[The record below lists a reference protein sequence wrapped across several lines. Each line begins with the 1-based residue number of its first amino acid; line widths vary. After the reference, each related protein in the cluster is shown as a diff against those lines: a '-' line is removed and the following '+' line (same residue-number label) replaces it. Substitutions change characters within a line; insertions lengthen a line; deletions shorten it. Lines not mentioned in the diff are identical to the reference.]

1 MTKEQITNK
10 IIEYFKDNEE
20 IFNECIEELD
30 SYNGYLGDDRY
41 YLMEELNEFYNGQ
54 EPIEI
59 LYRAFY
65 GRDDDTW
72 TTDSSGNKTY
82 GEFNPNR
89 EYFYFNGYGN
99 LVSSNYK
106 DYTGKLDEYFIED
119 LSENKDNIYCIDNN
133 EELKQLF
140 DDLEEAGEDGNN

>member
-1 MTKEQITNK
+1 MTNKEQITNK
-10 IIEYFKDNEE
+10 IIEYFNDNEE

-41 YLMEELNEFYNGQ
+41 YLMEELNELYNGQ
-54 EPIEI
+54 EPIDI

-65 GRDDDTW
+65 GHDDDTY
-72 TTDSSGNKTY
+72 TTDSSGNKIY

-89 EYFYFNGYGN
+89 EYFYYNGYGN
-99 LVSSNYK
+99 LVSSDYK
-106 DYTGKLDEYFIED
+106 DYSGKLDEYFVEE
-119 LSENKDNIYCIDNN
+119 LNENRNNVYCIDDN

-140 DDLEEAGEDGNN
+140 DELENEAEE

>member
-1 MTKEQITNK
+1 MTNKEQIINK
-10 IIEYFKDNEE
+10 IIEYFNDNEE

-54 EPIEI
+54 KPIEI

-65 GRDDDTW
+65 GRDDDTY
-72 TTDSSGNKTY
+72 TTDSSGNREY

-89 EYFYFNGYGN
+89 EYFYYNGYGN

-106 DYTGKLDEYFIED
+106 DYSDKLDEYFIKD
-119 LSENKDNIYCIDNN
+119 LSENRDNIYCIDEY
-133 EELKQLF
+133 EELKQLL
-140 DDLEEAGEDGNN
+140 DELEEEQQ

>member
-1 MTKEQITNK
+1 MTKEQIINE

-30 SYNGYLGDDRY
+30 GYNGYLGDDRY
-41 YLMEELNEFYNGQ
+41 YSMEELNEFYNGQ
-54 EPIEI
+54 EPIEV

-119 LSENKDNIYCIDNN
+119 LSENKDNICCIDDN

-140 DDLEEAGEDGNN
+140 DDLEEADEDGNN

>member
-1 MTKEQITNK
+1 MTKEQIINE

-30 SYNGYLGDDRY
+30 GYNGYLGDDRY
-41 YLMEELNEFYNGQ
+41 YSMEELNEFYNGQ
-54 EPIEI
+54 EPIEV

-119 LSENKDNIYCIDNN
+119 LSENKDNICCIDDN

-140 DDLEEAGEDGNN
+140 DDLDEADEDGNN